1 MFAAQAGA
9 KHVYAIDMSD
19 ILTDAREIVRKNGF
33 ADKITLFQGKVEDIK
48 LPVSFTVSAPL
59 CRNVRSG
66 GERHTLSFTF
76 SVVEW
81 HSASHE
87 HMVTQRMN
95 TWHV

>member
-48 LPVSFTVSAPL
+48 LPVSFTLSAPL
-59 CRNVRSG
+59 V
-66 GERHTLSFTF
+66 
-76 SVVEW
+76 
-81 HSASHE
+81 
-87 HMVTQRMN
+87 
-95 TWHV
+95 